1 MSMSLLDCALG
12 VGDEAKEGWGP
23 ETQAP
28 PLHSRFPEDVER
40 SNALGRLRRV
50 QVVQACHSVDDT
62 KQDRRL
68 HPVIHQ
74 V

>member
-1 MSMSLLDCALG
+1 MSVSLLDADLLG
-12 VGDEAKEGWGP
+12 MGNEAKEGWGL
-23 ETQAP
+23 ETRG
-28 PLHSRFPEDVER
+28 PLHSRFPEDIER

-50 QVVQACHSVDDT
+50 QVVQACHSVDNT
-62 KQDRRL
+62 KQDRCL